1 MRALYRQQGAQMDI
15 SILAEDEVQQFIDT
29 HADALNGSFREVKM
43 SDTMRQRLERS
54 NWVFSGMKTFHEL
67 NESFPSLLDENGDRK
82 PFERFLNDVRKV
94 DETYNANYLRSEY
107 NFIHASASMA
117 ARWEQFQEDGDRY
130 YLQYRTAGDDRV
142 RPEHAALDGVT
153 LPMDDPFWEE
163 FYPPNGWNCRCTVV
177 QVRKSKYPVTPSD
190 EAMRLGQLAT
200 GQDTK
205 GMFHFN
211 PGKQQKAVPDYNPY
225 TIRQC
230 RTCPTARGEGKENL
244 TAFVPQSDLCQA
256 CRYIRSCQ
264 AKNEHECLID
274 EKRERINQAIRID
287 KESSSLRT
295 GKYYQTKKSYKRGV
309 SHAYNMD
316 ELNMYDWIPNNLD
329 RLRFQRLSEL
339 GEGKDMS
346 DKRDIAN
353 IQKKTDRGVT
363 GYNVY
368 IVNDGSFDWIVKTE
382 ILHNRVETVYHVM
395 KKR

>member
-1 MRALYRQQGAQMDI
+1 MYNLSVDI
-15 SILAEDEVQQFIDT
+15 DESYIVPIGIA
-29 HADALNGSFREVKM
+29 H
-43 SDTMRQRLERS
+43 
-54 NWVFSGMKTFHEL
+54 
-67 NESFPSLLDENGDRK
+67 
-82 PFERFLNDVRKV
+82 
-94 DETYNANYLRSEY
+94 
-107 NFIHASASMA
+107 
-117 ARWEQFQEDGDRY
+117 
-130 YLQYRTAGDDRV
+130 
-142 RPEHAALDGVT
+142 
-153 LPMDDPFWEE
+153 
-163 FYPPNGWNCRCTVV
+163 NCRCTVV

-225 TIRQC
+225 TISQC
-230 RTCPTARGEGKENL
+230 RTCPVAKGDGKTTL
-244 TAFVPQSDLCQA
+244 AAFIPQSDLCQA